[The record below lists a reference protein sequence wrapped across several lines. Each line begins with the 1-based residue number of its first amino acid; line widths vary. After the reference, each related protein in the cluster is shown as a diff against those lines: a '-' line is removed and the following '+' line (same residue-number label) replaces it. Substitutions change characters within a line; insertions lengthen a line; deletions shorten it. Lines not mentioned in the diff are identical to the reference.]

1 MLKKIIHSLSAF
13 LCIATLIVCGCTA
26 DMNEFGESDYRTLNG
41 LSFKDQTGSTSFR
54 TVTRTIGVSF
64 DFTEKPDSITVE
76 SMDISSLAE
85 LHRVDS
91 KIDSIP
97 SDSTARDSLGNVV
110 SVAKNAL
117 AEGSKIALPKS
128 LKIYLAVVSES
139 GLRDVW
145 CLQVTLSGVP
155 VESSSSTINSSGS
168 SSSSTTSSSSVNS
181 SSSSSFSSSSSE
193 PVLNSNT
200 DLTLKLNT
208 QLAQSVKASTN
219 HVADTIYTLVA
230 FGTDFATLSLA
241 SVGIASTS
249 SVSPDPTKVTDFTTA
264 HTFTVTA
271 EDKTTQAWVFVVAE
285 AAEDYKASSEKE
297 LVSITA
303 TGELK
308 AATVDA
314 SKKTVLLHLASQ
326 SALSNVAVTL
336 VVSNKATATPSSPW
350 NLSTD
355 PLDLTITAEDGSTV
369 VWKVTADYAADP
381 EIVSLSATNAA
392 SVTIDQNL
400 KKIYIEMAYLANLT
414 QVTISAL
421 GLSEGASTAGITKG
435 SAYDLSAGLSVLVSV
450 GENSVTYTVKAGYQ
464 IPYSNFDSWDN
475 DDYVLEDPTYGAIWG
490 NANSASKNTTQV
502 TVGSGSGAQMKTSSI
517 LGKIASG
524 SIYTAEFN
532 PNGVGLFSMAS
543 SSTWP
548 DGNELIDFGKPFKGH
563 PEYADVKFS
572 YSNNDGDS
580 CDIYIMLENR
590 TGDKNVDR
598 TSTDVNTLVASA
610 WFRSTSESDYTTRP
624 NPDVVSISE
633 PDVNG
638 MRTLR
643 LKLQYGT
650 PLTNSPIW
658 NSSAFATGVSSSN
671 NNAIDNS
678 VVEGSGKENV
688 THIRVVF
695 ASSAAGNF
703 YTGTS
708 GATLV
713 VDDFKF
719 IY

>member
-54 TVTRTIGVSF
+54 TATRTIGVSF

-76 SMDISSLAE
+76 SIDISSLAE

-139 GLRDVW
+139 GLRDIW

-155 VESSSSTINSSGS
+155 AESSSSTINSS
-168 SSSSTTSSSSVNS
+168 
-181 SSSSSFSSSSSE
+181 SSE
-193 PVLNSNT
+193 PILNSNT

-208 QLAQSVKASTN
+208 QLAQSIKASAN

-230 FGTDFATLSLA
+230 FGTDFATLSLD

-249 SVSPDPTKVTDFTTA
+249 SVSPDPTKTTDFTTA

-303 TGELK
+303 SGELK
-308 AATVDA
+308 AATIDA

-326 SALSNVAVTL
+326 AALSNVAVTF
-336 VVSNKATATPSSPW
+336 VVSDKATATPSSPW
-350 NLSTD
+350 NLSSD

-400 KKIYIEMAYLANLT
+400 KKIYIEMAYLADLT

-421 GLSEGASTAGITKG
+421 GLSEGASTASITKG
-435 SAYDLSAGLSVLVSV
+435 SAYDLSAGLSVVVSV

-517 LGKIASG
+517 FGKIASG

-532 PNGVGLFSMAS
+532 PNGVGLLSMAS
-543 SSTWP
+543 STTWP
-548 DGNELIDFGKPFKGH
+548 DGNELIDFGKPFKGR

-580 CDIYIMLENR
+580 CDIYIILENR

-598 TSTDVNTLVASA
+598 TSADVNTLVASA

-624 NPDVVSISE
+624 NPDVISLSE

-678 VVEGSGKENV
+678 VVEGTGKENV

-708 GATLV
+708 GATLI

>member
-97 SDSTARDSLGNVV
+97 SDSLARDSLGNVV

-155 VESSSSTINSSGS
+155 VESSSS
-168 SSSSTTSSSSVNS
+168 
-181 SSSSSFSSSSSE
+181 FSSSSSE

-230 FGTDFATLSLA
+230 FGTDFATLSLD

-249 SVSPDPTKVTDFTTA
+249 SVSPDPTKTTDFTTA

-297 LVSITA
+297 LVSIIA

-308 AATVDA
+308 AATIDA

-336 VVSNKATATPSSPW
+336 VVSDKATATPSSPW

-400 KKIYIEMAYLANLT
+400 KKIYIEMAYLADLT

-548 DGNELIDFGKPFKGH
+548 DGNELIDFGKPFKGR

-580 CDIYIMLENR
+580 CDIYIILENR

-598 TSTDVNTLVASA
+598 TSADVNTLVASA

-624 NPDVVSISE
+624 NPDVVSLSE

-678 VVEGSGKENV
+678 VVEGTGKEAV

-708 GATLV
+708 GATLI

>member
-1 MLKKIIHSLSAF
+1 MLKKIIPSLSVF
-13 LCIATLIVCGCTA
+13 LCIAALIVCGCTA
-26 DMNEFGESDYRTLNG
+26 DINEFGESDYRTLNG
-41 LSFKDQTGSTSFR
+41 LSFKNQTGSTSFR
-54 TVTRTIGVSF
+54 TATRTIAVSF
-64 DFTEKPDSITVE
+64 DVTEKPDSITVE
-76 SMDISSLAE
+76 SIDLSSLAE

-110 SVAKNAL
+110 SVARNAL
-117 AEGSKIALPKS
+117 GEGSKIALPKS

-139 GLRDVW
+139 GLRDIW

-155 VESSSSTINSSGS
+155 VESSSSTPITSSGS
-168 SSSSTTSSSSVNS
+168 SSTSAPSSSSSVT
-181 SSSSSFSSSSSE
+181 SSSSSE

-200 DLTLKLNT
+200 DLTLKLNS
-208 QLAQSVKASTN
+208 QLAQSIKASTS

-230 FGTDFATLSLA
+230 FGTDFATLSVDSVGLA
-241 SVGIASTS
+241 SSA
-249 SVSPDPTKVTDFTTA
+249 SVSPDPTKITDFTKA

-271 EDKTTQAWVFVVAE
+271 EDKTTQTWILVVAE

-297 LVSITA
+297 LVSISA
-303 TGELK
+303 TGELN
-308 AATVDA
+308 AATINA

-326 SALSNVAVTL
+326 AALSNVAVTL
-336 VVSNKATATPSSPW
+336 VVSDKATATPSAPW
-350 NLSTD
+350 NLSGDT
-355 PLDLTITAEDGSTV
+355 LDLTITAEDGSTA

-381 EIVSLSATNAA
+381 EILSLSATNAA
-392 SVTIDQNL
+392 SVTIDQDL
-400 KKIYIEMAYLANLT
+400 KKIYIEMAYLADLT
-414 QVTISAL
+414 QVKISAF
-421 GLSEGASTAGITKG
+421 GLSEGASTTSITKG
-435 SAYDLSAGLSVLVSV
+435 SAYDLSGGLPVVISV
-450 GENSVTYTVKAGYQ
+450 GGNSVTYTVKAGYQ
-464 IPYSNFDSWDN
+464 IPYSNFDSWKSDN
-475 DDYVLEDPTYGAIWG
+475 VLEDPTYGAIWG

-502 TVGSGSGAQMKTSSI
+502 TVGSGSGAQMKTSFFM
-517 LGKIASG
+517 KTAAG

-548 DGNELIDFGKPFKGH
+548 DGNELIDFGKPFKGR

-580 CDIYIMLENR
+580 CDIYIILENR

-598 TSTDVNTLVASA
+598 TSADVNTLVASA

-671 NNAIDNS
+671 SNAIDNS
-678 VVEGSGKENV
+678 VVEGSGKEAI
-688 THIRVVF
+688 THVRVVF

-703 YTGTS
+703 YKGSS

-719 IY
+719 VY